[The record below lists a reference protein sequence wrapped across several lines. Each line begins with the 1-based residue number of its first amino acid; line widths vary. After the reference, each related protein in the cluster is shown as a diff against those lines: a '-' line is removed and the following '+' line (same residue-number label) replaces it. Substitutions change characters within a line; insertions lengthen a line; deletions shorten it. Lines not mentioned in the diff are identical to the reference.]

1 MANTYC
7 SVTVHLVFGTKN
19 REPFITA
26 EIEDRVWAYL
36 GGIAAQNR
44 LRPLCVG
51 GVSDHIHMLMSL
63 PPTISL
69 GKAVQIIKGRS
80 SKWIHEA
87 FPQRREFAWQR
98 GYGAFSVSASQISR
112 TIDYIRNQ
120 PHHHRIK
127 GFQEEYLTFL
137 NKYGVE
143 IDERYLWG

>member
-7 SVTVHLVFGTKN
+7 SVTVHLVFSTKN
-19 REPFITA
+19 REPIIAA

-36 GGIAAQNR
+36 GGIAAKNK

-51 GVSDHIHMLMSL
+51 GVADHIHMLISL

-69 GKAVQIIKGRS
+69 GKAVQLIKGRS

-87 FPQRREFAWQR
+87 FPRHREFAWQR
-98 GYGAFSVSASQISR
+98 GYGAFSVSASQVSR
-112 TIDYIRNQ
+112 TINYIKNQ
-120 PHHHRIK
+120 PHHHRFK

-143 IDERYLWG
+143 FDERYLWG